1 MKHGCVAA
9 SAVVAVMFASSP
21 TAAAPL
27 RLQNFLEHGSA
38 GGKPSHHHRH
48 RAAAKPAAQRPT
60 ATASA
65 AAAPQPSDD
74 GLAALA
80 QQAVQRAVQ
89 PHPAVPAPRLAA
101 KMVPTI
107 AIAAKGLTVVPGAQG
122 VGFSA
127 STEPWSGR
135 SAFAPTDNPHAP
147 SGVRIVPANQLNEI
161 DLAADR
167 PPQPAGAK
175 ADRLAEASLVT
186 PANAAEPQ
194 SDADGPGP
202 EAARAEP
209 SSFSD
214 WIYSKFADGLVTTA
228 LAIRALFR

>member
-9 SAVVAVMFASSP
+9 SAVVAVMFASSA

-89 PHPAVPAPRLAA
+89 PHPAGPAPRVAP

-135 SAFAPTDNPHAP
+135 SAFAPTDDPHAP

-161 DLAADR
+161 DLA
-167 PPQPAGAK
+167 

-194 SDADGPGP
+194 SDADGPSP